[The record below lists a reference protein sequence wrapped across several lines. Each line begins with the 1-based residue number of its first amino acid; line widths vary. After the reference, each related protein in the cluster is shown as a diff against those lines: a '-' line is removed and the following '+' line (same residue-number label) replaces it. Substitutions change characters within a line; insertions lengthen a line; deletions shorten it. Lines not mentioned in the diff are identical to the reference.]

1 MGSCGCGDEDSCD
14 DCEGTIR
21 TLKDPSELN
30 YCNSIECSKEE
41 CCDNLP
47 FCQDFNFCR
56 DLRGID
62 SSKENYNIRK
72 CSDSDC
78 SMNIENIQRC
88 CNINPNYETCN
99 SIQEDCINNLR
110 CKKGRKREVFEN
122 SSEKCIIDIENNWE
136 CDNNTGILC
145 EKGNA
150 ICRNGFKEDNG
161 RCIIDKGNNFV
172 CSDINLFE
180 ECVGG
185 SAICKPGYVYNN
197 RRCLMNHGTE
207 YDENGRIIC
216 REGFIHDRLG
226 NCIFGK
232 IRNGR
237 PTNYIL
243 NEDYELSCKDGYK
256 LENGLCKIK
265 DNWTCQRGNSVRGGD
280 DGLFCCDPHE
290 INNVIS
296 CRSKPICPEKT
307 RIVQNGECMLF
318 SEVRDKDCIGKWEEC
333 DNTCEDSKFTIIQNK
348 SGFGDEC
355 RDDEGNI
362 LGEGSTRS
370 CLGEYHCNTSNRLCG
385 TNRNNIIIDDFIY
398 I

>member
-1 MGSCGCGDEDSCD
+1 MNKFRSHNCNELKKNDIGSEVILSGWINKKRDHG
-14 DCEGTIR
+14 
-21 TLKDPSELN
+21 
-30 YCNSIECSKEE
+30 
-41 CCDNLP
+41 NLL
-47 FCQDFNFCR
+47 FI
-56 DLRGID
+56 DLRDNYGIT
-62 SSKENYNIRK
+62 
-72 CSDSDC
+72 
-78 SMNIENIQRC
+78 Q
-88 CNINPNYETCN
+88 
-99 SIQEDCINNLR
+99 
-110 CKKGRKREVFEN
+110 
-122 SSEKCIIDIENNWE
+122 
-136 CDNNTGILC
+136 
-145 EKGNA
+145 
-150 ICRNGFKEDNG
+150 
-161 RCIIDKGNNFV
+161 CIIDKGNNFV

-280 DGLFCCDPHE
+280 DGIFCYDPHE

-385 TNRNNIIIDDFIY
+385 TNRNNIIIDDFIIY
-398 I
+398 KFVYFYSTFNDCIAGWRKARLIKI